1 LEQLDLGLIETSPLR
16 DHALHTEIL
25 RSHSKGASS
34 MNKHLHILSLAVGAT
49 ALLALGGCATQE
61 EVKHAQSTADTALS
75 TAQGAQQAAGQA
87 QQTASQA
94 LGAAQTAQQ
103 SADRANT
110 AVGALD
116 QKVNGIQSDVNSLKE
131 QKVARRGPR
140 G

>member
-1 LEQLDLGLIETSPLR
+1 M
-16 DHALHTEIL
+16 
-25 RSHSKGASS
+25 K
-34 MNKHLHILSLAVGAT
+34 KHLHILSLAAAAT
-49 ALLALGGCATQE
+49 TLIALGGCATKE
-61 EVKHAQSTADTALS
+61 EVQHAQSTADTALS
-75 TAQGAQQAAGQA
+75 TAQAAQQAAGQA

-116 QKVNGIQSDVNSLKE
+116 SKVNGIQADVGTLKE
-131 QKVARRGPR
+131 QHLARRGPR

>member
-1 LEQLDLGLIETSPLR
+1 
-16 DHALHTEIL
+16 
-25 RSHSKGASS
+25 
-34 MNKHLHILSLAVGAT
+34 MNRHLHILSLAAAAT
-49 ALLALGGCATQE
+49 LFTALGGCATVE
-61 EVKHAQSTADTALS
+61 DVKHAQSTADTALG
-75 TAQGAQQAAGQA
+75 TAQGAQQAASQA

-131 QKVARRGPR
+131 QRVARRGPR